1 MLLRK
6 ATDPYYVSVSWNRDL
21 MRMKLSLV
29 RLSCVVWTTMVTMIL
44 LLLLDCEL
52 SGRALGCTE
61 DERVGLLN
69 LNAAVPFPNPS
80 WQADHED
87 CCRWKEIKCSNVA
100 NTMRVTELYLN
111 YTIYQMA
118 SLHDASWSLNASLFL
133 PLDKLQVLDL
143 SWNAL
148 AGFTNTLRL
157 KNLQSLDLS
166 YNHLKQVP
174 NLDGLPSLK
183 EISLGG
189 NSLENLN
196 QLKGLKLEALDVS
209 ENDRLSIQDEL
220 SIIWNMT
227 SLKYLSME
235 WNNLNDS
242 IFEVFT
248 NTLKLKNL
256 QSLYLSG
263 NDLKQVPDLDG
274 LPSLK
279 EIYLSVN
286 SLENLSHLKGLKLE
300 VLDLSLNQLN
310 DSTFEGFTNTL
321 RLKSLRS
328 LDLSDNHLKQVPD
341 LDGLPSLSDLYLS
354 DNSLEHLNHLEGLKV
369 EVLDLSRNDLS
380 SEDVLSITWN
390 MTSLKHLSIGS
401 NNLNDSIFEGK
412 TSLCELTGLEEL
424 DISGNDFVGSIPP
437 CLSNMTSLYTL
448 GLSDNHFGGA
458 IPPSLFS
465 SHRSLEYISLSGN
478 AFEGSFSLA
487 SLANNSKLKVFELRG
502 NSHRLTLETGDAPR
516 ALSHQLSH
524 FLLSNCIFDEPH
536 GFVPSFLMQQHD
548 LVALEL
554 RHANIGGQ
562 FPSWLLENNTKLR
575 VFNLM
580 DNSFSGN
587 LNNLNSS
594 LFNYEM
600 LKIDV
605 SSNSIEG
612 ELPSYFGSIFPRLEF
627 LNMSRNSIKGRI
639 PSSLCPTLTQR
650 LWSVDLSSNKFV
662 GELPEQLMHCQSL
675 QELILSNNSLSGHVL
690 PRAANLSMLFHLSLA
705 NNRFSGEFSSWMLN
719 STFLRML
726 DLSNNKFSGPI
737 PNWIGG
743 FQGLSVLILA
753 GNSFRGTLPLSFCK
767 LELEYLDLSR
777 NDLGPSMPSCINAS
791 RITHLHL
798 ERINLRGP
806 LPEFLHDA
814 SSMVTLDLRNNAL
827 SGVIPSWLGS
837 LSELRALLLAG
848 NSFEGLIPDE
858 LCQLRNV
865 SMMDLSHNYFSGRIP
880 SCFDKLA
887 FGNYSQAPDG
897 TFEIPDS
904 IVWGEGQYYGE
915 KTPIFNDI
923 YRVNIRNRP
932 EEVQFTS
939 KYRHESYTGV
949 VLEHMSG
956 LDLSC
961 NNLSGSIPLQVGYLG
976 EIHSLNLSYNNLTGS
991 IPATFSNLD
1000 QIECL
1005 DLSHNSLSGEI
1016 PLQLME
1022 LNSLSTFSVSYNNL
1036 SGRTPEQKKQF
1047 GTFTRESYIGNPF
1060 LCGPPLGSC
1069 NSSEGSVLT
1078 PPPSPEHQEDSF
1090 KIAFAWSFA
1099 GSYAVAFLGTVLFLY
1114 LSSYYRT
1121 LFFNFIYRHVPY
1133 FH

>member
-148 AGFTNTLRL
+148 ADIHAGFTNTLRL

-235 WNNLNDS
+235 W
-242 IFEVFT
+242 
-248 NTLKLKNL
+248 
-256 QSLYLSG
+256 
-263 NDLKQVPDLDG
+263 
-274 LPSLK
+274 
-279 EIYLSVN
+279 
-286 SLENLSHLKGLKLE
+286 
-300 VLDLSLNQLN
+300 
-310 DSTFEGFTNTL
+310 
-321 RLKSLRS
+321 
-328 LDLSDNHLKQVPD
+328 
-341 LDGLPSLSDLYLS
+341 
-354 DNSLEHLNHLEGLKV
+354 
-369 EVLDLSRNDLS
+369 
-380 SEDVLSITWN
+380 
-390 MTSLKHLSIGS
+390 